1 MDVNIIAH
9 VRLLTGATEL
19 SDTQIWDIYL
29 KNNRSIN
36 LTAANVL
43 DIKATEAASLVDISE
58 SGSSRKM
65 SDVHKN
71 LLSMAKYFRDLA
83 KSGQGEDITKP
94 TKRPGRVNYIERR

>member
-19 SDTQIWDIYL
+19 SDTQIWDLYL

-36 LTAANVL
+36 LTTANVL

-71 LLSMAKYFRDLA
+71 FRDLA